1 MAAGKTTLEE
11 INSKWLKNYEE
22 KEKEKADFLEKYE
35 IAKERIKQAV
45 SAADR
50 AYKNADM
57 KAYYKAQEDKR
68 FNEDAAKMYLDK
80 VQEIEREPYI
90 TKKEFS
96 ELFKETENYFKSVV
110 EQDRE
115 SLADVAMEMVR
126 IKEKESAA
134 LSAANEFIKFAQVDL
149 LKSPD
154 RLMSES
160 GMVEIMGVKQLRDY
174 DALNFVRFVCNHSFI
189 SELISEKQ
197 KECSK

>member
-11 INSKWLKNYEE
+11 IKSKWLKNYEE

-35 IAKERIKQAV
+35 IAKERIKQAL

-90 TKKEFS
+90 TRKEFN
-96 ELFKETENYFKSVV
+96 EIFGDVKAYFDNFVAD
-110 EQDRE
+110 DRE
-115 SLADVAMEMVR
+115 KLAEVAMQMLEIR
-126 IKEKESAA
+126 ERESKELLE
-134 LSAANEFIKFAQVDL
+134 ANAFIKFAQLNL
-149 LKSPD
+149 LKAKNG
-154 RLMSES
+154 LYSEDGS
-160 GMVEIMGVKQLRDY
+160 LETFKVKELTNY
-174 DALNFVRFVCNHSFI
+174 EGLNFVRFVCNHSFI